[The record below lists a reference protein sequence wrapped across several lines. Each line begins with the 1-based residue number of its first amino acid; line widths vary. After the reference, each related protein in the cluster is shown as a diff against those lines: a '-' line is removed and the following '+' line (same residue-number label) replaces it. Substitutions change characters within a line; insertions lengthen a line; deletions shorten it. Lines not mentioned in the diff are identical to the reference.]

1 MVGDTVI
8 VSSSQHGIPDQR
20 ISIAL
25 AVPLNPARYSGM
37 EVEEGYSHDSPCDN
51 DPAGQALY
59 AAYAGKRR
67 AEVAIAFRILIA
79 MTAHP
84 FTNDGHIFSLSL
96 RMEFITDMA
105 TASLAAIL
113 VDDVGCS

>member
-8 VSSSQHGIPDQR
+8 VSSSQHKIHDQY

-37 EVEEGYSHDSPCDN
+37 EVEEDNSHNSSCDN
-51 DPAGQALY
+51 DPTGQSPY
-59 AAYAGKRR
+59 AAYTSKGR

-79 MTAHP
+79 MTPHALP
-84 FTNDGHIFSLSL
+84 NDGHIFSFSL
-96 RMEFITDMA
+96 R
-105 TASLAAIL
+105 
-113 VDDVGCS
+113 V